1 MRRFLA
7 ALGLAAILPATALA
21 AFPQDPPD
29 DPLFDA
35 SPMPNSRHEQWN
47 LTSDRGISVDRAWPL
62 STGKGV
68 VIADIDV
75 GVDTAHPDLTGRFT
89 RGFDFFMNDR
99 SVTSETRNTHGTD
112 VAGVL
117 GAATDNGEGIAGIAP
132 DARIM
137 PVRTADNIIH
147 QGSRLAAGIVWG
159 VDHGADV
166 ISMSLGVESRSA
178 ALDRAVAY
186 AHREGVVLVAA
197 IGNESANHH
206 NYPATYDEVI
216 AVGGINPDTADA
228 AGQDALEPQTPVATD
243 FTVRAAYSDYGPHID
258 LVAPTQVPTTKYGGD
273 YKRNWAGTSA
283 ATPHVAGVA
292 ALVKAARP
300 SLTPV
305 EIRQLLIQT
314 ADDLSEPQNGGKVGW
329 DQYTGYGR
337 VNASEAVSAATEGRV
352 PPAADIVAP
361 DLFSTHRRVVHVRVI
376 AGADWQLEYGRG
388 PEPSEWTRV
397 ARGSAGRRAVPLR
410 ISRLAPGGWA
420 LRLRAQG
427 RGDLRG
433 EDRSF
438 FYRNKDPALKRGYP
452 RRLGSSGE
460 GSPVLADLT
469 GDGVSEIVL
478 GTTDGRVR
486 AWNGRSGTLVR
497 GWPRRSRRAFAT
509 RSAARR
515 IGRVRAAFVGTP
527 AVGDITGS
535 RDVEVVAGALDGR
548 LYAWHH
554 DGRRVRR
561 FPARIDARRP
571 PSPERDA
578 AIYASPALAQLDGA
592 GKLDI
597 VVGAGDGKV
606 YAWNGRGRRLAGWP
620 VEARDGEDRE
630 RVISSPAVG
639 DIDGDGEPDVVE
651 GSAEVYGSTP
661 QTEGRV
667 YAWNAKGE
675 LKPGWPIKPP
685 ALAADAI
692 PIAGEGTP
700 ASPAL
705 ADVDGDGADEVA
717 IAAFT
722 GQPDLYRGDGS
733 TFSGDQHF
741 TTTGK
746 GAESRTT
753 ATSAFALGSN
763 GAFGR
768 LSEDGALGYFS
779 GLVDTRFALA
789 SQMPAQRIPY
799 EHVLGGWDAA
809 AGNHLAGFPAP
820 VEQFQIIT
828 APAIAD
834 VDADGTAEVIAGTSA
849 FLLHAFREDGS
860 EPEGWPKNTGGWL
873 FAAPAVGDVDGDEKL
888 EVVAVTREGYMFVW
902 DTPTPDS
909 GFVAWGSFRHDA
921 RNTGRYR
928 EQFAPRADLRRPP
941 ALRSRPRTCGTRR
954 TRDPWGPSCSRAAD
968 PPSPSR

>member
-1 MRRFLA
+1 MKRLVVAATLA
-7 ALGLAAILPATALA
+7 ALAPAVALA
-21 AFPQDPPD
+21 AFPQDPPN

-35 SPMPNSRHEQWN
+35 SPLPNSRHEQWD

-68 VIADIDV
+68 VIADVDV
-75 GVDTAHPDLTGRFT
+75 GVDTDHPDLKGRFT

-99 SVTSETRNTHGTD
+99 SITSETSNAHGTN

-117 GAATDNGEGIAGIAP
+117 GAATDNDEGIAGIAP

-137 PVRTADNIIH
+137 PIRTADNILH
-147 QGSRLAAGIVWG
+147 QGSRLAAGIVWA

-166 ISMSLGVESRSA
+166 VSMSLGVESRSA

-228 AGQDALEPQTPVATD
+228 AAQGDLEPYTPTAAN

-258 LVAPTQVPTTKYGGD
+258 LVAPTQVPTTNYGGG
-273 YKRNWAGTSA
+273 YSRNWSGTSA

-300 SLTPV
+300 SLTAAQL
-305 EIRQLLIQT
+305 RQLLIST
-314 ADDLSEPQNGGKVGW
+314 ADDLSAPENGGKQGW

-337 VNASEAVSAATEGRV
+337 VNAFEAVSAAKAGRI
-352 PPAADIVAP
+352 PPGTDITSP
-361 DLFSTHRRVVHVRVI
+361 DLFSTKRATFRVR
-376 AGADWQLEYGRG
+376 GDGGGRWKLELGQG
-388 PEPSEWTRV
+388 EEPDSWREV
-397 ARGSAGRRAVPLR
+397 ARGRDRVNARVDASKLDD
-410 ISRLAPGGWA
+410 GGWT
-420 LRLRAQG
+420 LRLTSG
-427 RGDLRG
+427 GG
-433 EDRSF
+433 EDRAF
-438 FYRNKDPALKRGYP
+438 FYANSDPALKRGYP
-452 RRLGSSGE
+452 HRLGSSGE

-469 GDGVSEIVL
+469 GDDVLEIVL

-486 AWNGRSGTLVR
+486 AWDGKSGRLVR

-509 RSAARR
+509 RAAARR
-515 IGRVRAAFVGTP
+515 IGRVRAAFIGTP
-527 AVGDITGS
+527 AVGNVAAG
-535 RDVEVVAGALDGR
+535 RRPEVVASALDGR
-548 LYAWHH
+548 VYAWHQH
-554 DGRRVRR
+554 GRRVRG
-561 FPARIDARRP
+561 FPVRIDARRP

-578 AIYASPALAQLDGA
+578 TIYASPALAHVDGD

-620 VEARDGEDRE
+620 VEARDGDDRE
-630 RVISSPAVG
+630 RIVSSPAVG
-639 DIDGDGEPDVVE
+639 DIDGDSKLDVVE
-651 GSAEVYGSTP
+651 ASAEVYGSTP

-667 YAWNAKGE
+667 YAWNASGE

-685 ALAADAI
+685 GLAADAI

-705 ADVDGDGADEVA
+705 ADVDGDGADEIA

-733 TFSGDQHF
+733 QFSGDQHF

-746 GAESRTT
+746 GPQSRTT
-753 ATSAFALGSN
+753 ALSALALGSN

-768 LSEDGALGYFS
+768 LSDGGPLAFFS
-779 GLVDTRFALA
+779 GLVDTRFAAA
-789 SQMPAQRIPY
+789 SQTPAQRTPY
-799 EHVLGGWDAA
+799 EHILGGWDAA
-809 AGNHLAGFPAP
+809 SGDHLAGFPAP

-834 VDADGTAEVIAGTSA
+834 VDADGVAEVIAGTSGL
-849 FLLHAFREDGS
+849 LLHAFREDGS
-860 EPEGWPKNTGGWL
+860 EPDGWPKQTGGWL
-873 FAAPAVGDVDGDEKL
+873 FAGPAVGDVDGDQKL
-888 EVVAVTREGYMFVW
+888 EVVAVTREGYLWVW
-902 DTPTPDS
+902 DTPTPAS
-909 GFVAWGSFRHDA
+909 GLVEWGSFRHDR
-921 RNTGRYR
+921 RNTGRY
-928 EQFAPRADLRRPP
+928 P
-941 ALRSRPRTCGTRR
+941 
-954 TRDPWGPSCSRAAD
+954 
-968 PPSPSR
+968 

>member
-1 MRRFLA
+1 MRRLA
-7 ALGLAAILPATALA
+7 GALAVVALVPATALA

-35 SPMPNSRHEQWN
+35 SPLPNSRHEQWD

-68 VIADIDV
+68 VIADVDV
-75 GVDTAHPDLTGRFT
+75 GVDTEHPDLKGRLT

-99 SVTSETRNTHGTD
+99 SVTSETENNHGTN

-137 PVRTADNIIH
+137 PIRTADNILH
-147 QGSRLAAGIVWG
+147 QGSRLAAGIVWAT
-159 VDHGADV
+159 DHGADV
-166 ISMSLGVESRSA
+166 ISMSLGAESRSA

-186 AHREGVVLVAA
+186 AHRKGVVLVAA

-228 AGQDALEPQTPVATD
+228 AAQGPLEPQTPVATD

-258 LVAPTQVPTTKYGGD
+258 LVAPTQVPTTDYGGG
-273 YKRNWAGTSA
+273 YPRNWSGTSA

-305 EIRQLLIQT
+305 EIRQILIGT
-314 ADDLSEPQNGGKVGW
+314 ADDLSGDQNGGAVGW

-337 VNASEAVSAATEGRV
+337 VNAFEAVSAAKTRRV
-352 PPAADIVAP
+352 PPATDIARP
-361 DLFSTHRRVVHVRVI
+361 GLFTTHRGAVSVRGR
-376 AGADWQLEYGRG
+376 AGAAWRLELGRG
-388 PEPSEWTRV
+388 EEPAEWERV
-397 ARGSAGRRAVPLR
+397 ADGSAGRVRTRVR
-410 ISRLAPGGWA
+410 RLADGAWT
-420 LRLRAQG
+420 LRLRAG
-427 RGDLRG
+427 DGDLAG
-433 EDRSF
+433 EDRGF
-438 FYRNKDPALKRGYP
+438 FYKNTDPALKRGFP

-460 GSPVLADLT
+460 SSPVLADLT
-469 GDGVSEIVL
+469 ADGVAEIVL
-478 GTTDGRVR
+478 ATTDGRVR
-486 AWNGRSGTLVR
+486 AWKGRSGKVVR

-509 RSAARR
+509 RTASRR
-515 IGRVRAAFVGTP
+515 IGLVRAGFLATP
-527 AVGDITGS
+527 AVGDITG
-535 RDVEVVAGALDGR
+535 RRRPEVVASALDGR
-548 LYAWHH
+548 VYAWHH
-554 DGRRVRR
+554 DGRRVRG
-561 FPARIDARRP
+561 FPVRIDARRP

-578 AIYASPALAQLDGA
+578 AIYASPALAQLDGR

-597 VVGAGDGKV
+597 VVGAGDGHV
-606 YAWNGRGRRLAGWP
+606 YAWDGRGRRLDGWP
-620 VEARDGEDRE
+620 VEARDGDDRE
-630 RVISSPAVG
+630 RIVSSPAVG
-639 DIDGDGEPDVVE
+639 DIDGDGKPDVVE
-651 GSAEVYGSTP
+651 ASAEVYGSAP
-661 QTEGRV
+661 QTTGRV
-667 YAWNAKGE
+667 YAWSARGE
-675 LKPGWPIKPP
+675 LKPGWPVEPP

-733 TFSGDQHF
+733 QFSGGQHF
-741 TTTGK
+741 TTTGQ
-746 GAESRTT
+746 GAESRAT
-753 ATSAFALGSN
+753 AEAALALGSN

-768 LSEDGALGYFS
+768 LSEDGALGFFS

-789 SQMPAQRIPY
+789 AQAPAQRIPY
-799 EHVLGGWDAA
+799 EHLVGGWDAA
-809 AGNHLAGFPAP
+809 SGAYLAGFPAP

-828 APAIAD
+828 APAVAD
-834 VDADGTAEVIAGTSA
+834 VDGDGTAEVIAGTSGL
-849 FLLHAFREDGS
+849 FLHALREDGS
-860 EPEGWPKNTGGWL
+860 EPEGWPKQTGGWL
-873 FAAPAVGDVDGDEKL
+873 FAGPAVGDVDGDHRL

-902 DTPTPDS
+902 DTPAPAS
-909 GFVAWGSFRHDA
+909 GLVEWGSFRHDA
-921 RNTGRYR
+921 RNTGRYT
-928 EQFAPRADLRRPP
+928 P
-941 ALRSRPRTCGTRR
+941 
-954 TRDPWGPSCSRAAD
+954 
-968 PPSPSR
+968 